1 MRKAL
6 RLFLSTFVGFLVG
19 SGMHMCKLYLAIF
32 SSGAAGLEAAAI
44 LAGIAS
50 IGFLVWAW
58 FFRGGA
64 YIPVV
69 GFVSG
74 FLGLTLALFP
84 LTFWF
89 CGGHA
94 SGMH

>member
-19 SGMHMCKLYLAIF
+19 SGMQVCKLYLAAF
-32 SSGAAGLEAAAI
+32 SSGVSGLEAAAI
-44 LAGIAS
+44 IAGIAS
-50 IGFLVWAW
+50 LALLAWAW

-69 GFVSG
+69 GFVAG
-74 FLGLTLALFP
+74 FFGLTLALFP
-84 LTFWF
+84 LTFWI